1 MSINLEEVDKIA
13 HLAKLSFSNTE
24 RETLAVQLA
33 TIVEYME
40 KLDELDTSDVKPTS
54 HVLDLKN
61 VFRDDVVENWLTQA
75 EVLQN
80 APVAKK
86 GYFSVPKVINSTM

>member
-1 MSINLEEVDKIA
+1 MSINFEEVDKIA
-13 HLAKLSFSNTE
+13 RLAKLSFSNSQ

-40 KLDELDTSDVKPTS
+40 KLDELDTSEVKPTS

-61 VFRDDVVENWLTQA
+61 VFREDVVENWLTPA

-86 GYFSVPKVINSTM
+86 GYFSVPKVINNTM

>member
-1 MSINLEEVDKIA
+1 MLINLEEVDKIA
-13 HLAKLSFSNTE
+13 HLAKLSFSNNE

-33 TIVEYME
+33 NIVEYME

-61 VFRDDVVENWLTQA
+61 VFREDIVENWLTQA

-86 GYFSVPKVINSTM
+86 GYFSVPKVINNTM